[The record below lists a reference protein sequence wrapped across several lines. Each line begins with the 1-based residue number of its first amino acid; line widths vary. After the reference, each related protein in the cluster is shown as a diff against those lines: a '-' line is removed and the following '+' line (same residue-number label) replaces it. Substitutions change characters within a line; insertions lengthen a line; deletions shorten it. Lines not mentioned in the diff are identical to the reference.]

1 MTPNTQSAATA
12 HEREENTGVSKKQQ
26 GSPHTLSPSQKQKLE
41 RERRKS
47 KLMSIPTLA
56 SSLEEEEEEEEEVEE
71 AAAAAV
77 TAAMESKKVV
87 LLLVLL
93 LSESLISPSEM
104 E

>member
-26 GSPHTLSPSQKQKLE
+26 GSPHTLSLSQKQKLE

-47 KLMSIPTLA
+47 TLMTIPTLA
-56 SSLEEEEEEEEEVEE
+56 SSLEEEEEEEEEE
-71 AAAAAV
+71 AAAAAA

-87 LLLVLL
+87 LLLVQL